1 MSSAAEV
8 VNTSEHPQIAEHA
21 EDVTEQS
28 MRWALNNQ
36 KITQMKKRSMT
47 SVHTPSDTLIPV
59 PWVFDIDQIPIKC
72 KWSPRTKEKA
82 LRKELTRIAQ
92 LEGHRTR

>member
-1 MSSAAEV
+1 MSYAAEV

-21 EDVTEQS
+21 EDVFEQS
-28 MRWALNNQ
+28 MRWALINQ
-36 KITQMKKRSMT
+36 KITQMEKRSMT
-47 SVHTPSDTLIPV
+47 SV
-59 PWVFDIDQIPIKC
+59 PWVFDIDQIPIEC
-72 KWSPRTKEKA
+72 KWSQKIKEKA

>member
-28 MRWALNNQ
+28 MRWALINQ
-36 KITQMKKRSMT
+36 KITQMEKRSMT
-47 SVHTPSDTLIPV
+47 SV
-59 PWVFDIDQIPIKC
+59 PWVFDIDQIPIEC
-72 KWSPRTKEKA
+72 KWSQKIKEKA

>member
-21 EDVTEQS
+21 EDVFEQS
-28 MRWALNNQ
+28 MRWALINQ
-36 KITQMKKRSMT
+36 KITQMEKRSMT
-47 SVHTPSDTLIPV
+47 SV
-59 PWVFDIDQIPIKC
+59 PWVFDIDQIPIEC
-72 KWSPRTKEKA
+72 KWSQKIKEKA
-82 LRKELTRIAQ
+82 LRKELTRVAQ

>member
-21 EDVTEQS
+21 EDVFEQS
-28 MRWALNNQ
+28 MRWALINQ
-36 KITQMKKRSMT
+36 KITQMEKRSMT
-47 SVHTPSDTLIPV
+47 SV
-59 PWVFDIDQIPIKC
+59 PWVFDIDQIPIEC
-72 KWSPRTKEKA
+72 KWSQKIKEKA

>member
-36 KITQMKKRSMT
+36 KITQMEKRSMT
-47 SVHTPSDTLIPV
+47 SV
-59 PWVFDIDQIPIKC
+59 PWVFDIDQIPIEC
-72 KWSPRTKEKA
+72 KWSQKIKEKA
-82 LRKELTRIAQ
+82 SRKELTRIAQ

>member
-21 EDVTEQS
+21 EDVFEQS
-28 MRWALNNQ
+28 MRWALINQ
-36 KITQMKKRSMT
+36 KITQMEKRSMT
-47 SVHTPSDTLIPV
+47 SV
-59 PWVFDIDQIPIKC
+59 PWVFDIDQIPIEC
-72 KWSPRTKEKA
+72 KWNQKIKEKA

-92 LEGHRTR
+92 LEGHRAR

>member
-8 VNTSEHPQIAEHA
+8 VNTSEHHQIAEHA

-28 MRWALNNQ
+28 MRWALINQ
-36 KITQMKKRSMT
+36 KITQMEKRSMA
-47 SVHTPSDTLIPV
+47 SV
-59 PWVFDIDQIPIKC
+59 PWVFDIDQIPIEC
-72 KWSPRTKEKA
+72 KWSQKIKEKA

>member
-36 KITQMKKRSMT
+36 KITQMEKRSMT
-47 SVHTPSDTLIPV
+47 SV
-59 PWVFDIDQIPIKC
+59 PWVFDIDQIPIEC
-72 KWSPRTKEKA
+72 KWSQKIKEKA

>member
-28 MRWALNNQ
+28 MRWALINQ
-36 KITQMKKRSMT
+36 KSTQMEKRSMT
-47 SVHTPSDTLIPV
+47 SV
-59 PWVFDIDQIPIKC
+59 PWVFDIDQIPIEC
-72 KWSPRTKEKA
+72 KWSQKIKEKA

>member
-28 MRWALNNQ
+28 MRWALINQ
-36 KITQMKKRSMT
+36 KITQMEKRSMT
-47 SVHTPSDTLIPV
+47 SV
-59 PWVFDIDQIPIKC
+59 PWVFDIDQIPIRC
-72 KWSPRTKEKA
+72 KWSQRRKEKA

-92 LEGHRTR
+92 PEGHRTR

>member
-21 EDVTEQS
+21 EDVFEQS
-28 MRWALNNQ
+28 MRWALINQ
-36 KITQMKKRSMT
+36 KITQMEKRSMT
-47 SVHTPSDTLIPV
+47 SV
-59 PWVFDIDQIPIKC
+59 PWVFDIDQIPIEC
-72 KWSPRTKEKA
+72 KWSQQIKEKA

>member
-21 EDVTEQS
+21 EDVFEQS
-28 MRWALNNQ
+28 MRWALINQ
-36 KITQMKKRSMT
+36 KITQMEKRSMT
-47 SVHTPSDTLIPV
+47 SV
-59 PWVFDIDQIPIKC
+59 PWVFDIDQIPIEC
-72 KWSPRTKEKA
+72 KWSQKIKEKA

-92 LEGHRTR
+92 LEGHRAR

>member
-8 VNTSEHPQIAEHA
+8 VNTSEHPQIAELA
-21 EDVTEQS
+21 EDVFEQS
-28 MRWALNNQ
+28 MRWALINQ
-36 KITQMKKRSMT
+36 KITQMEKRSMT
-47 SVHTPSDTLIPV
+47 SV
-59 PWVFDIDQIPIKC
+59 PWVFDIDQIPIEC
-72 KWSPRTKEKA
+72 KWSQKIKEKA

>member
-21 EDVTEQS
+21 DDVTEQS
-28 MRWALNNQ
+28 MRWALINQ
-36 KITQMKKRSMT
+36 KITQMEKRSMT
-47 SVHTPSDTLIPV
+47 SV
-59 PWVFDIDQIPIKC
+59 PWVFDIDQIPIEC
-72 KWSPRTKEKA
+72 KWSQKIKEKA

>member
-28 MRWALNNQ
+28 MRWALINQ
-36 KITQMKKRSMT
+36 KITQMEKRSM
-47 SVHTPSDTLIPV
+47 SSGGARMSQSRR
-59 PWVFDIDQIPIKC
+59 WVFDFDQKM
-72 KWSPRTKEKA
+72 SQRRKEKA
-82 LRKELTRIAQ
+82 LRKELTRVAQ

>member
-1 MSSAAEV
+1 MSSADEV
-8 VNTSEHPQIAEHA
+8 VNISEHPQIVEHA

-36 KITQMKKRSMT
+36 KITQMEKRSMT
-47 SVHTPSDTLIPV
+47 SVPQ
-59 PWVFDIDQIPIKC
+59 VFDIDQIPIRF
-72 KWSPRTKEKA
+72 KWSQRRKEKA
-82 LRKELTRIAQ
+82 LRKELMRVAQ

>member
-8 VNTSEHPQIAEHA
+8 VNTSEHLQIAEHA
-21 EDVTEQS
+21 EDVFEQS
-28 MRWALNNQ
+28 MRWALINQ
-36 KITQMKKRSMT
+36 KITQMEKRSMT
-47 SVHTPSDTLIPV
+47 SV
-59 PWVFDIDQIPIKC
+59 PWVFDIDQIPIEC
-72 KWSPRTKEKA
+72 KWSHMRKENA

>member
-28 MRWALNNQ
+28 MRWALINQ
-36 KITQMKKRSMT
+36 KITQMEKRSMT
-47 SVHTPSDTLIPV
+47 SV
-59 PWVFDIDQIPIKC
+59 PWVFDIDQIPIEC
-72 KWSPRTKEKA
+72 KWSQKIKEKA
-82 LRKELTRIAQ
+82 LRKELTRVAQ

>member
-21 EDVTEQS
+21 EDVFEQS
-28 MRWALNNQ
+28 LRWALINQ
-36 KITQMKKRSMT
+36 KITQMEQRSMT
-47 SVHTPSDTLIPV
+47 SV
-59 PWVFDIDQIPIKC
+59 PWVFDIDQIPIEC
-72 KWSPRTKEKA
+72 KWSQKIKEKA

>member
-28 MRWALNNQ
+28 MRWALINQ
-36 KITQMKKRSMT
+36 KITQMEKRSMT
-47 SVHTPSDTLIPV
+47 SV
-59 PWVFDIDQIPIKC
+59 PWVFDIDQIPIEC
-72 KWSPRTKEKA
+72 KWSQQIKEKA

>member
-8 VNTSEHPQIAEHA
+8 VTTSEHPQIAEHA
-21 EDVTEQS
+21 EDAFEQS
-28 MRWALNNQ
+28 MRWALINQ
-36 KITQMKKRSMT
+36 KITQMEKRSMT
-47 SVHTPSDTLIPV
+47 SV
-59 PWVFDIDQIPIKC
+59 PWVFDIDQIPIEC
-72 KWSPRTKEKA
+72 KWGQKINEKA

>member
-36 KITQMKKRSMT
+36 KITQMEKRSMT
-47 SVHTPSDTLIPV
+47 SG
-59 PWVFDIDQIPIKC
+59 PWVFDIDQIPIEC
-72 KWSPRTKEKA
+72 KWSQKIKEKA

>member
-8 VNTSEHPQIAEHA
+8 ANLSEHPQIAEHA
-21 EDVTEQS
+21 EDVAEQS
-28 MRWALNNQ
+28 MRWALINQ
-36 KITQMKKRSMT
+36 KITQMEKRSMT
-47 SVHTPSDTLIPV
+47 SV
-59 PWVFDIDQIPIKC
+59 PWVFDIDQIPIEC
-72 KWSPRTKEKA
+72 KWSQKIKEKA